1 MGDVTG
7 PISTLSGTGHDVP
20 DGMTCD
26 QHPDRLAVAR
36 IQGETDSF
44 GCEMIDMCQECL
56 AADRAWRK
64 SPEADEWRKGVC
76 EWCENP
82 ADDLRDARD
91 YEEGNCGR
99 VYRVCGAC
107 KKKDN
112 DYWAAEAAAYDD
124 YDDCC
129 SDYDDDGLDDETAE
143 AEMNCSMR
151 PDGQCGQA
159 GSEYCD
165 FVCPF
170 RDENSS
176 EDSPAQPALPP
187 AKENDRG

>member
-7 PISTLSGTGHDVP
+7 PISTLSGASHDVP

-26 QHPDRLAVAR
+26 EHPDRPAVAR

-56 AADRAWRK
+56 DADRAWRK
-64 SPEADEWRKGVC
+64 SPEAAEWRKGVC
-76 EWCENP
+76 EWCKNP

-91 YEEGNCGR
+91 YEEGSCGR
-99 VYRVCGAC
+99 VYRICGAC
-107 KKKDN
+107 KKRDN

-124 YDDCC
+124 DRYE
-129 SDYDDDGLDDETAE
+129 DYGDDDDGDVDDPLAE
-143 AEMNCSMR
+143 AEMNCSKM

-159 GSEYCD
+159 GSECCD

-170 RDENSS
+170 RDEDESAEAS
-176 EDSPAQPALPP
+176 TITSTEGAG
-187 AKENDRG
+187 AKP